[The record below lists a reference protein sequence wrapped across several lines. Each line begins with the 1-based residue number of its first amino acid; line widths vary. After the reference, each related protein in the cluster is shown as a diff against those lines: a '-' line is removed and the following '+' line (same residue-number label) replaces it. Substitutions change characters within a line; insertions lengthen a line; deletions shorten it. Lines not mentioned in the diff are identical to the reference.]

1 MIEVLRAPPFATIQD
16 RGRPGH
22 RAEGVPPSGAMD
34 APALA
39 LLNRLVGNAPGAAG
53 IEWALGP
60 GRVRVAQRCA
70 VAVGPGTVLVPSGQ
84 RIPPWTAFECNAGDE
99 LSLDTPHPFRFS
111 YLAVSGAVAV
121 PLVLGSR
128 ATYLPGRF
136 GGHEGRRL
144 RNGDVLP
151 VGVGSGGDRIG
162 LDAGAPDEDPAGLAV
177 PDYSRPIRVIPGP
190 QASLFDERVWE
201 LLEGGAY
208 TVGPV
213 SDRMGYRLEGPA
225 ISHSGPAEL
234 PSEPACPGAIQ
245 VPGGGA
251 PIVLMPDGPTV
262 GGYPK
267 VAVVVTADLGVMAQL
282 VPGARVR
289 FERT

>member
-1 MIEVLRAPPFATIQD
+1 MIEVLRAPPFATVQD
-16 RGRPGH
+16 LGRPGH

-34 APALA
+34 APALI

-60 GRVRVAQRCA
+60 GCVRARQCCN
-70 VAVGPGTVLVPSGQ
+70 VAVGPGTVLTHSG
-84 RIPPWTAFECNAGDE
+84 RHIPAWTAFECAAGDE
-99 LSLDTPHPFRFS
+99 LSLDPPHPFRFS
-111 YLAVSGAVAV
+111 YLAVAGGVAV

-128 ATYLPGRF
+128 ATYLTGKF

-151 VGVGSGGDRIG
+151 VGEAV
-162 LDAGAPDEDPAGLAV
+162 AAAWTDEADGIAV
-177 PDYSRPIRVIPGP
+177 PDYSRTIRVIPGP
-190 QASLFDERVWE
+190 QAALFNEMVWE

-208 TVGPV
+208 AVGPV

-225 ISHSGPAEL
+225 IPHSGPAEL

-282 VPGARVR
+282 VPGARPRFVR
-289 FERT
+289 VGVAAA